1 MRVGP
6 ITAPPEGTP
15 VWVWIALA
23 VFVLLSG
30 VLIAVVELLR
40 RSRAETAA
48 AEKGTR
54 EVLEGLKAGVAIV
67 DRSWKYTFVN
77 GEGERLLGA
86 AHGQLAGSD
95 ARRSGL
101 DPAVVERLELAMT
114 RGESAD
120 LEVRSKD
127 SEGWLFVRTFRAR
140 DGAAMFFFDVTEVKR
155 READRRLLAAIV
167 DSTDD
172 AIVSKD
178 LTGKILSW
186 NRSAERT
193 FGYPADEA
201 IGQSIAMLMPK
212 QGADDFLSIIE
223 RIRQGHRVEHYETL
237 RRRKDGT
244 IIEVSLTVS
253 PVHDENGVVIG
264 ASKIAR
270 DITAVRAAERER
282 QRIRDLYLGI
292 LGHDLR
298 NPLNTIVASLYT
310 LERKVPPELQHIF
323 PRISRSAERMG
334 RMINQLLDFTRAR
347 LGEGIRL
354 QRRPARLRQICA
366 AVIEEL
372 EPQYPGR
379 IRFSADEELESDWDE
394 DRLAQALSNL
404 IVNALDY
411 GSREHPV
418 DVRLSAEDGNA
429 RLEVSNRG
437 VPIPEEL
444 RPEIFEPFR
453 RGTGDEQRNRRGL
466 GLGLFITREIVRAHG
481 GTIELVSGQG
491 CTTFLLRLPLA
502 AVEQRLV

>member
-1 MRVGP
+1 MRVGSIP
-6 ITAPPEGTP
+6 ASPEEIP
-15 VWVWIALA
+15 VWMWIALA
-23 VFVLLSG
+23 LLVFLSG
-30 VLIAVVELLR
+30 VLIAVVQLLR

-48 AEKGTR
+48 AEKSTR
-54 EVLEGLKAGVAIV
+54 EVLENLKAGVAIV
-67 DRSWKYTFVN
+67 DRSWRYTFVN

-86 AHGQLAGSD
+86 AHGELTGQD
-95 ARRSGL
+95 ARHSGL
-101 DPAVVERLELAMT
+101 DPAVVERLEIAMT
-114 RGESAD
+114 RGETMD
-120 LEVRSKD
+120 LEAHAKD
-127 SEGWLFVRTFRAR
+127 SDGWLFVRTFRTH
-140 DGAAMFFFDVTEVKR
+140 GGVAMFFLDVTETKR

-172 AIVSKD
+172 AIISKD
-178 LTGKILSW
+178 LTGRILSW

-193 FGYPADEA
+193 FGYSAEEA
-201 IGQSIAMLMPK
+201 IGKSIAMLMPNE
-212 QGADDFLSIIE
+212 GADDYLSIID
-223 RIRQGHRVEHYETL
+223 RIRQGRRVEHYETL

-244 IIEVSLTVS
+244 IINMSLTVS
-253 PVHDENGVVIG
+253 PVHDDNGVVIG

-270 DITAVRAAERER
+270 DITAARAAERER

-323 PRISRSAERMG
+323 PRISRSADRMG

-347 LGEGIRL
+347 LGEGLRL
-354 QRRPARLRQICA
+354 EPHPASLREICA

-379 IRFSADEELESDWDE
+379 IRFSADGELESQWDA
-394 DRLAQALSNL
+394 DRIAQALSNL

-411 GSREHPV
+411 GSQGDPV
-418 DVRLSAEDGNA
+418 DVRLSTEEGNA

-437 VPIPEEL
+437 TPIPDEL

-453 RGTGDEQRNRRGL
+453 RGTGDEQRKSRGL
-466 GLGLFITREIVRAHG
+466 GLGLFITREIVRAHQG
-481 GTIELVSGQG
+481 SIELVSDGG
-491 CTTFLLRLPLA
+491 RTTFVLRLPLA
-502 AVEQRLV
+502 AVEQKAL